1 MIAQK
6 KITEINA
13 MLDARDIKISAV
25 QNCIVIMSDY
35 SITENK
41 KIEI

>member
-6 KITEINA
+6 KTTEINA
-13 MLDARDIKISAV
+13 MLQERDIKINAI
-25 QNCIVIMSDY
+25 QNHIVIMSDY
-35 SITENK
+35 PITENK